1 MITVMVMTDGRRECI
16 VPAIESL
23 TRLQGPVSA
32 RVIHDDS
39 GDADYEAWL
48 WETFPGW
55 TVDSTGTR
63 SGFGGAV
70 RSARAWLAEHDRNP
84 YVWWHEDDFILTRD
98 IDLHAMMR
106 VLTDRRHLV
115 QLALRRQPWN
125 DAERAAGGIV
135 EQHPDQFYEVWDRG
149 RAWLEHR
156 RFFTTNPHLTR
167 AEWLTETQWP
177 EGPESEGRY
186 GLSLFAGGRLR
197 CGFWGARDSGEWC
210 EHIGHERVGTGY

>member
-1 MITVMVMTDGRRECI
+1 M
-16 VPAIESL
+16 
-23 TRLQGPVSA
+23 
-32 RVIHDDS
+32 
-39 GDADYEAWL
+39 
-48 WETFPGW
+48 
-55 TVDSTGTR
+55 
-63 SGFGGAV
+63 
-70 RSARAWLAEHDRNP
+70 RSAREQVQRYGASH
-84 YVWWHEDDFILTRD
+84 VWWHEDDFILTRD
-98 IDLHAMMR
+98 VDVSAMAGTLDAER
-106 VLTDRRHLV
+106 DLV

-149 RAWLEHR
+149 RVWLEHR
-156 RFFTTNPHLTR
+156 RFFTTNPHLIR

-186 GLSLFAGGRLR
+186 SLSLFAGGRLR

>member
-1 MITVMVMTDGRRECI
+1 MTAIVVMTDGRRECI
-16 VPAIESL
+16 ARSIPSL
-23 TRLQGPVSA
+23 ERLHGTFTGWL
-32 RVIHDDS
+32 IHDDS
-39 GDADYEAWL
+39 ADPEYRAWL
-48 WETFPGW
+48 GATFPHW
-55 TVDSTGTR
+55 DIHSTPYR
-63 SGFGGAV
+63 SGFAGAM
-70 RSARAWLAEHDRNP
+70 RSAREQVQRYGASH
-84 YVWWHEDDFILTRD
+84 VWWHEDDFILTRD
-98 IDLHAMMR
+98 VDVSAMAGTLDAER
-106 VLTDRRHLV
+106 ALV

-156 RFFTTNPHLTR
+156 RFFTTNPHLIR

-197 CGFWGARDSGEWC
+197 CGFWGSRDSGEWC
-210 EHIGHERVGTGY
+210 EHIGHERLGTGY